1 MPSSNE
7 KSPPESFDVSLVAT
21 IRCALATA
29 GAIIFTLDLLAHTR
43 LLEVSFVVLVLYVA
57 YSVLLY
63 MVAYWRHPT
72 LPGGIE
78 PWLDV
83 GWAIAFM
90 ALSSG
95 PRRLFFAFAFFA
107 LLIAAFQ
114 WGLRLRLRTALGSAF
129 LFACFG
135 AILSFT
141 RPEFELRHVFVGLTA
156 LVVLGYMTTAFGGRE
171 LSVKSRLAFMEEV
184 TRLSNPRFGVDR
196 TIGMFMECLRAF
208 YDADACILIMSDHGA
223 SSHHLRRVDRRDP
236 EQGAHPEPIPEEL
249 AYLLLPLPADHL
261 VLYSERSGVARW
273 WQRRRREY
281 TYDVMQQRRLQSSQ
295 RTNKILAATLE
306 AEAFVIV
313 PLHSHRQA
321 IGRLYLTRRRAFDP
335 SDAHFLLQVIEHT
348 MPAIHYI
355 RLLDRLASGMA
366 EAERRRIANDLHDS
380 VIQPYIWLC
389 IGLGAIQQKLAAG
402 GADVVNDLQRLLD
415 LTNNKIDELRR
426 YTRGLKDK
434 GEHIGALLPAVR
446 RFAAN
451 FSETTG
457 IPVQIEASEDL
468 DLNDQLA
475 AEVFQMVTEGLSNI
489 LRHTQATRA
498 FITLAHRDDHCI
510 LEIANDGA
518 APALFTPRSLT
529 ERASALGGKVRV
541 ERQADESTVVV
552 IDIPL

>member
-1 MPSSNE
+1 MPSANE
-7 KSPPESFDVSLVAT
+7 KSPLGSFDVSLVAT

-43 LLEVSFVVLVLYVA
+43 LLEVSHVVLALYVT

-63 MVAYWRHPT
+63 IVAYWRHPV

-83 GWAIAFM
+83 SWAVVLM
-90 ALSSG
+90 ALSGGS
-95 PRRLFFAFAFFA
+95 RRLFFAFAFFA
-107 LLIAAFQ
+107 FLIAAFQ
-114 WGLRLRLRTALGSAF
+114 WGLRLRLRTALGAAF
-129 LFACFG
+129 LFACVG
-135 AILSFT
+135 AVLSFT

-156 LVVLGYMTTAFGGRE
+156 LVVLGCMATAFGGRE
-171 LSVKSRLAFMEEV
+171 LSVRGRLAFMEEV
-184 TRLSNPRFGVDR
+184 TRLSNPRFGADR

-208 YDADACILIMSDHGA
+208 HDADACILIMSDRGA

-236 EQGAHPEPIPEEL
+236 EQGVHPEPITEEL
-249 AYLLLPLPADHL
+249 AHLLLALPADHL
-261 VLYSERSGVARW
+261 VLYSERPAVARW

-281 TYDVMQQRRLQSSQ
+281 TYDVMQRRRLHSSH
-295 RTNKILAATLE
+295 RMNEILAATLE
-306 AEAFVIV
+306 AEAFATV

-321 IGRLYLTRRRAFDP
+321 IGRLYLKRRRAFDP
-335 SDAHFLLQVIEHT
+335 SDAHLLLQVVEHT
-348 MPAIHYI
+348 MPVIHYI
-355 RLLDRLASGMA
+355 RLEERLASDMA
-366 EAERRRIANDLHDS
+366 EAERRRIALDLHDS
-380 VIQPYIWLC
+380 MIQPYIWLC

-402 GADVVNDLQRLLD
+402 GADVVDDLQRLLD

-434 GEHIGALLPAVR
+434 GEPIGALLPAVR
-446 RFAAN
+446 RFADN

-457 IPVQIEASEDL
+457 ILVQIEASENL
-468 DLNDQLA
+468 SLNDQLA
-475 AEVFQMVTEGLSNI
+475 AEVFQMITEGLSNI

-498 FITLAHRDDHCI
+498 CIILAQRDDHCI
-510 LEIANDGA
+510 LEIASDGA

-541 ERQADESTVVV
+541 ERQANESPVVV